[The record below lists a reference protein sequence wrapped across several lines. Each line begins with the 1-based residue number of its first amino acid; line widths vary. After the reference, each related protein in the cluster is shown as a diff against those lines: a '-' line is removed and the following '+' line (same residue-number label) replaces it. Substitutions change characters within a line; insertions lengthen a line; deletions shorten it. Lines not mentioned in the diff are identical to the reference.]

1 MKNIRQRLK
10 EYLRLY
16 RIRSRRMTVD
26 RIIGDPGIDYAMN
39 ESALFRQDLEKH
51 KHLLTPEELAV
62 LREADKNFLATW
74 EKVKDVEPKTPYN
87 RIAKAFLEDIVK
99 LAQKQPAETTAQ
111 S

>member
-1 MKNIRQRLK
+1 MKGLKPRLR

-16 RIRSRRMTVD
+16 EIRSRRMTAD

-62 LREADKNFLATW
+62 LEEADRNFLATW
-74 EKVKDVEPKTPYN
+74 EKVKDVEPETPYN

-99 LAQKQPAETTAQ
+99 LAQKQPTKTTA
-111 S
+111 